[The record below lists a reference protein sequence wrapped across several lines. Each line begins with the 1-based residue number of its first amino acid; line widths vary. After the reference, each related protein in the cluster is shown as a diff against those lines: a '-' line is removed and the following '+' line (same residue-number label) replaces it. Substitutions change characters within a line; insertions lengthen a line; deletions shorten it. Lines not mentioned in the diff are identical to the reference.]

1 MILGLA
7 KAMESPKNRLRVNI
21 YGEEYNI
28 RSDGDEEYI
37 REVSGY
43 VDRKMR
49 EIADKTS
56 NKSPSRVAILAALNI
71 TDEFFKEKK
80 KETHDISAFEKRAS
94 DIITMLDDKLSDTA
108 E

>member
-1 MILGLA
+1 
-7 KAMESPKNRLRVNI
+7 MESPKNRVRVNI
-21 YGEEYNI
+21 YGEEYTV
-28 RSDGDEEYI
+28 RSDGDEGYI

-49 EIADKTS
+49 EIADKLS

-71 TDEFFKEKK
+71 TDEFFREKK
-80 KETHDISAFEKRAS
+80 KEDTDISAFTQRAS
-94 DIITMLDDKLSDTA
+94 DMITMLDDKLSDKD